1 MDFNALHQQNQPLLL
16 ANVWDASSA
25 QAAQQAGYQALGS
38 SSAAIAAML
47 GYEDGEEMSFDEL
60 FYVVS
65 RIKTVSEL
73 PLSVD
78 LEAGYGATT
87 SHIIDNIRRLA
98 HLGVSGINLEDSH
111 VVDGTRRLDDAER
124 FAVKLQEITRAC
136 PGLFVNVRT
145 DTFLLNVQDA
155 LVQTLYRGQ
164 LYAKHGACGFFVP
177 CVTRAEDI
185 TAIVHHVPLPL
196 NVMCMPELADFSTL
210 STLGVKRIS
219 MGQFYLCCDAG
230 QTERLIMSGA
240 NPTFFLRC
248 FLTMKITDS
257 MQCDIWYRYNGT
269 GFLDDAY
276 ASWQEDPRSLS
287 MAMAGNR
294 RAGLLQLDPNR
305 GARRKRGMSPS
316 SI

>member
-60 FYVVS
+60 LYIVS
-65 RIKTVSEL
+65 RIKAVSEL

-78 LEAGYGATT
+78 LEAGYSATT
-87 SHIIDNIRRLA
+87 SHIIDNIQRLA

-111 VVDGTRRLDDAER
+111 VVNNTRRLDDAVV
-124 FAVKLQEITRAC
+124 FAAKIQEITHAC
-136 PGLFVNVRT
+136 PDMFVNVRT

-185 TAIVHHVPLPL
+185 IAIVHHVRLPL

-219 MGQFYLCCDAG
+219 MGNFIYAATQARLKDLLCQV
-230 QTERLIMSGA
+230 QTQHSFSGV
-240 NPTFFLRC
+240 F
-248 FLTMKITDS
+248 
-257 MQCDIWYRYNGT
+257 
-269 GFLDDAY
+269 
-276 ASWQEDPRSLS
+276 
-287 MAMAGNR
+287 
-294 RAGLLQLDPNR
+294 
-305 GARRKRGMSPS
+305 
-316 SI
+316 

>member
-98 HLGVSGINLEDSH
+98 
-111 VVDGTRRLDDAER
+111 DAER

-185 TAIVHHVPLPL
+185 IAIVHHVPLPL

-219 MGQFYLCCDAG
+219 MGNFIYAATQARLKDLLCQV
-230 QTERLIMSGA
+230 QTQHSFSGV
-240 NPTFFLRC
+240 F
-248 FLTMKITDS
+248 
-257 MQCDIWYRYNGT
+257 
-269 GFLDDAY
+269 
-276 ASWQEDPRSLS
+276 
-287 MAMAGNR
+287 
-294 RAGLLQLDPNR
+294 
-305 GARRKRGMSPS
+305 
-316 SI
+316 

>member
-87 SHIIDNIRRLA
+87 SHIIDNIRRL
-98 HLGVSGINLEDSH
+98 
-111 VVDGTRRLDDAER
+111 DDAER

-185 TAIVHHVPLPL
+185 IAIVHHVPLPL

-219 MGQFYLCCDAG
+219 MGNFIYAATQARLKDLLCQV
-230 QTERLIMSGA
+230 QTQHSFSGV
-240 NPTFFLRC
+240 F
-248 FLTMKITDS
+248 
-257 MQCDIWYRYNGT
+257 
-269 GFLDDAY
+269 
-276 ASWQEDPRSLS
+276 
-287 MAMAGNR
+287 
-294 RAGLLQLDPNR
+294 
-305 GARRKRGMSPS
+305 
-316 SI
+316 

>member
-111 VVDGTRRLDDAER
+111 VVMVRVVLTMRSALPSNCRKSPAPVPVCLLMSAPIPFFSTYKMR
-124 FAVKLQEITRAC
+124 WFKRSIAVNSTPNTAHAVFC
-136 PGLFVNVRT
+136 
-145 DTFLLNVQDA
+145 A
-155 LVQTLYRGQ
+155 LR
-164 LYAKHGACGFFVP
+164 H
-177 CVTRAEDI
+177 RAEDI

-219 MGQFYLCCDAG
+219 MGNFIYAATQARLKDLLCQV
-230 QTERLIMSGA
+230 QTQHSFSGV
-240 NPTFFLRC
+240 F
-248 FLTMKITDS
+248 
-257 MQCDIWYRYNGT
+257 
-269 GFLDDAY
+269 
-276 ASWQEDPRSLS
+276 
-287 MAMAGNR
+287 
-294 RAGLLQLDPNR
+294 
-305 GARRKRGMSPS
+305 
-316 SI
+316 

>member
-1 MDFNALHQQNQPLLL
+1 MYFGIQGHDKSWPFYLSLSRANVKYLLIKNSRPVFGCGKQAQRGTVRKTLPREKRMDFNALHQQNQPLLL

-124 FAVKLQEITRAC
+124 FAVKLQKITRAY

-185 TAIVHHVPLPL
+185 IAIVHHVRLPL

-219 MGQFYLCCDAG
+219 MGNFIYAATQARLKDLLCQV
-230 QTERLIMSGA
+230 QTQHSFSGV
-240 NPTFFLRC
+240 F
-248 FLTMKITDS
+248 
-257 MQCDIWYRYNGT
+257 
-269 GFLDDAY
+269 
-276 ASWQEDPRSLS
+276 
-287 MAMAGNR
+287 
-294 RAGLLQLDPNR
+294 
-305 GARRKRGMSPS
+305 
-316 SI
+316 

>member
-136 PGLFVNVRT
+136 PGLFVIVRT

-219 MGQFYLCCDAG
+219 MGNFIYAATQARLKDLLCQV
-230 QTERLIMSGA
+230 QTQHSFSGV
-240 NPTFFLRC
+240 F
-248 FLTMKITDS
+248 
-257 MQCDIWYRYNGT
+257 
-269 GFLDDAY
+269 
-276 ASWQEDPRSLS
+276 
-287 MAMAGNR
+287 
-294 RAGLLQLDPNR
+294 
-305 GARRKRGMSPS
+305 
-316 SI
+316 

>member
-111 VVDGTRRLDDAER
+111 VVDSTRRLDDAER

-164 LYAKHGACGFFVP
+164 LYAKHGACGFVP

-219 MGQFYLCCDAG
+219 MGNFIYAATQARLKDLLCQVQTQHSFSGVFDHENYRQHAVRYLV
-230 QTERLIMSGA
+230 SGA
-240 NPTFFLRC
+240 
-248 FLTMKITDS
+248 
-257 MQCDIWYRYNGT
+257 
-269 GFLDDAY
+269 A
-276 ASWQEDPRSLS
+276 
-287 MAMAGNR
+287 
-294 RAGLLQLDPNR
+294 
-305 GARRKRGMSPS
+305 
-316 SI
+316 

>member
-1 MDFNALHQQNQPLLL
+1 
-16 ANVWDASSA
+16 
-25 QAAQQAGYQALGS
+25 
-38 SSAAIAAML
+38 ML

-111 VVDGTRRLDDAER
+111 VVDSTRRLDDAER

-164 LYAKHGACGFFVP
+164 LYAKHGACGFFCALRHP
-177 CVTRAEDI
+177 RGGYYRHRSPRAF
-185 TAIVHHVPLPL
+185 TLKR
-196 NVMCMPELADFSTL
+196 NV
-210 STLGVKRIS
+210 
-219 MGQFYLCCDAG
+219 
-230 QTERLIMSGA
+230 
-240 NPTFFLRC
+240 
-248 FLTMKITDS
+248 
-257 MQCDIWYRYNGT
+257 
-269 GFLDDAY
+269 Y
-276 ASWQEDPRSLS
+276 A
-287 MAMAGNR
+287 
-294 RAGLLQLDPNR
+294 
-305 GARRKRGMSPS
+305 
-316 SI
+316 

>member
-98 HLGVSGINLEDSH
+98 HLGVSGINLEDIMWWMVR
-111 VVDGTRRLDDAER
+111 VV
-124 FAVKLQEITRAC
+124 
-136 PGLFVNVRT
+136 
-145 DTFLLNVQDA
+145 
-155 LVQTLYRGQ
+155 
-164 LYAKHGACGFFVP
+164 
-177 CVTRAEDI
+177 
-185 TAIVHHVPLPL
+185 
-196 NVMCMPELADFSTL
+196 
-210 STLGVKRIS
+210 
-219 MGQFYLCCDAG
+219 
-230 QTERLIMSGA
+230 
-240 NPTFFLRC
+240 
-248 FLTMKITDS
+248 LTM
-257 MQCDIWYRYNGT
+257 
-269 GFLDDAY
+269 
-276 ASWQEDPRSLS
+276 RSALPS
-287 MAMAGNR
+287 NC
-294 RAGLLQLDPNR
+294 
-305 GARRKRGMSPS
+305 RK
-316 SI
+316 

>member
-164 LYAKHGACGFFVP
+164 LYAKPGACGFCALRHP
-177 CVTRAEDI
+177 RGGYYRHRSPRAF
-185 TAIVHHVPLPL
+185 TLKR
-196 NVMCMPELADFSTL
+196 NV
-210 STLGVKRIS
+210 
-219 MGQFYLCCDAG
+219 
-230 QTERLIMSGA
+230 
-240 NPTFFLRC
+240 
-248 FLTMKITDS
+248 
-257 MQCDIWYRYNGT
+257 
-269 GFLDDAY
+269 Y
-276 ASWQEDPRSLS
+276 A
-287 MAMAGNR
+287 
-294 RAGLLQLDPNR
+294 
-305 GARRKRGMSPS
+305 
-316 SI
+316 

>member
-1 MDFNALHQQNQPLLL
+1 
-16 ANVWDASSA
+16 
-25 QAAQQAGYQALGS
+25 
-38 SSAAIAAML
+38 
-47 GYEDGEEMSFDEL
+47 MSFDEL
-60 FYVVS
+60 LYIVS

-87 SHIIDNIRRLA
+87 SHIIDNIQRLA

-111 VVDGTRRLDDAER
+111 VVNNTRRLDDAER

-164 LYAKHGACGFFVP
+164 LYANHGACGFCALRHP
-177 CVTRAEDI
+177 RGGYYR
-185 TAIVHHVPLPL
+185 HRSPVPLPL

-219 MGQFYLCCDAG
+219 MGNFIHAATQARLKDLLCQV
-230 QTERLIMSGA
+230 QTQHSFSGV
-240 NPTFFLRC
+240 F
-248 FLTMKITDS
+248 
-257 MQCDIWYRYNGT
+257 
-269 GFLDDAY
+269 
-276 ASWQEDPRSLS
+276 
-287 MAMAGNR
+287 
-294 RAGLLQLDPNR
+294 
-305 GARRKRGMSPS
+305 
-316 SI
+316 

>member
-1 MDFNALHQQNQPLLL
+1 
-16 ANVWDASSA
+16 
-25 QAAQQAGYQALGS
+25 
-38 SSAAIAAML
+38 
-47 GYEDGEEMSFDEL
+47 
-60 FYVVS
+60 
-65 RIKTVSEL
+65 EL

-78 LEAGYGATT
+78 LEAAYGATT

-124 FAVKLQEITRAC
+124 FAVKLQKITRAC

-185 TAIVHHVPLPL
+185 IAIVHHAPLPL

-219 MGQFYLCCDAG
+219 MGNFIYAATQARLKDLLCQV
-230 QTERLIMSGA
+230 QTQHSFSGV
-240 NPTFFLRC
+240 F
-248 FLTMKITDS
+248 
-257 MQCDIWYRYNGT
+257 
-269 GFLDDAY
+269 
-276 ASWQEDPRSLS
+276 
-287 MAMAGNR
+287 
-294 RAGLLQLDPNR
+294 
-305 GARRKRGMSPS
+305 
-316 SI
+316 

>member
-155 LVQTLYRGQ
+155 LV
-164 LYAKHGACGFFVP
+164 
-177 CVTRAEDI
+177 
-185 TAIVHHVPLPL
+185 HHVPLPL

-219 MGQFYLCCDAG
+219 MGNFIYAATQARLKDLLCQV
-230 QTERLIMSGA
+230 QTQHSFSGV
-240 NPTFFLRC
+240 F
-248 FLTMKITDS
+248 
-257 MQCDIWYRYNGT
+257 
-269 GFLDDAY
+269 
-276 ASWQEDPRSLS
+276 
-287 MAMAGNR
+287 
-294 RAGLLQLDPNR
+294 
-305 GARRKRGMSPS
+305 
-316 SI
+316 

>member
-87 SHIIDNIRRLA
+87 SLIIDNIRRLA

-111 VVDGTRRLDDAER
+111 VVDSTRRLDDAER

-145 DTFLLNVQDA
+145 DTF
-155 LVQTLYRGQ
+155 
-164 LYAKHGACGFFVP
+164 
-177 CVTRAEDI
+177 
-185 TAIVHHVPLPL
+185 
-196 NVMCMPELADFSTL
+196 FSTYKMRWFKRSIAVN
-210 STLGVKRIS
+210 STPNTAHAVFCALRHPRGGYYRHRSPRAFTLKR
-219 MGQFYLCCDAG
+219 
-230 QTERLIMSGA
+230 
-240 NPTFFLRC
+240 NV
-248 FLTMKITDS
+248 
-257 MQCDIWYRYNGT
+257 
-269 GFLDDAY
+269 Y
-276 ASWQEDPRSLS
+276 A
-287 MAMAGNR
+287 
-294 RAGLLQLDPNR
+294 
-305 GARRKRGMSPS
+305 
-316 SI
+316 